1 MCFIIQVEI
10 LACKSLFTTYL
21 GENAFFANKNF
32 IFLTFNGIVFII
44 KFIKELI

>member
-10 LACKSLFTTYL
+10 LACKGFFTTYL
-21 GENAFFANKNF
+21 GENAFFADKNF
-32 IFLTFNGIVFII
+32 IFLTFNGIIFII

>member
-21 GENAFFANKNF
+21 GENAFFPNKNF
-32 IFLTFNGIVFII
+32 IFLTFNGIIFII